1 MILWTYQARRRL
13 LYPHDDRALKQA
25 TSLASVWFTH
35 STVWNPCAGV
45 QSQQWGALGETEGG
59 ESPLGP
65 LPCSPVPGHCSLG
78 SAPALPLLAPRR
90 EGWLQNKHISAICWQ
105 LSQLRSWK
113 NTPLLG
119 HQGADNKVENLGEH
133 PRGNKG
139 RLNVIFITDT
149 FVSLEKVVT
158 VQEAF
163 SVFSQ
168 FSITEDTNPKP
179 NQPLLTKILLRLLI
193 LLPCCSLWAFSLL
206 ACFRWFLKHH
216 QMVAVDS

>member
-1 MILWTYQARRRL
+1 M
-13 LYPHDDRALKQA
+13 
-25 TSLASVWFTH
+25 
-35 STVWNPCAGV
+35 
-45 QSQQWGALGETEGG
+45 
-59 ESPLGP
+59 GP

-90 EGWLQNKHISAICWQ
+90 EGWLQNKHISAICCQ
-105 LSQLRSWK
+105 LSQ
-113 NTPLLG
+113 PLLG

-179 NQPLLTKILLRLLI
+179 NQPLLTKILFRLLI
-193 LLPCCSLWAFSLL
+193 LLPCCSL
-206 ACFRWFLKHH
+206 
-216 QMVAVDS
+216 